1 MRDQSEEG
9 HAGALFGIA
18 IAGESF
24 QRDGLAVSV
33 EEPKGVEFNN
43 VPLGNSC

>member
-1 MRDQSEEG
+1 MRDQSGEG

-24 QRDGLAVSV
+24 QRDCLVVSV
-33 EEPKGVEFNN
+33 EEPEGVEFNN
-43 VPLGNSC
+43 VPHGNSC